1 MDIHEEN
8 YQIYI
13 RESKKN
19 IDRFID
25 CSEYKKA
32 FALLIMVLE
41 RLDDTEKTKFIDY
54 YSKNLNK
61 ILTNGSYFYGRY

>member
-8 YQIYI
+8 YQLYI

-25 CSEYKKA
+25 SGEYKKA

-41 RLDDTEKTKFIDY
+41 RLDETEKVKFINY

-61 ILTNGSYFYGRY
+61 ILTSGSYFYGR